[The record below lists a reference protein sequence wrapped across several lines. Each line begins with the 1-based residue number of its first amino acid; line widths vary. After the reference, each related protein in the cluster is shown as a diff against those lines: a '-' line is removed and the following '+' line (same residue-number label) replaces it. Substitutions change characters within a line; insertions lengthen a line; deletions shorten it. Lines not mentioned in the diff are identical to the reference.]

1 MRRLPA
7 MYGAEAL
14 VLVDPQK
21 VPERFVSS
29 TVVEDVQDRLA
40 LIGEDVLSNTRLK
53 KTIEDLN
60 LYAKERKT
68 MTTEE
73 VVGIMRTRDLEIR
86 FEKGLNGSRTGA
98 FRIIFQGPD
107 PVTVAEVANRFAGL
121 FIQQNQ
127 LSRET
132 QAEGTS
138 EFIDT
143 QLQDA
148 KRALDEQEAA
158 VSAYKLRFNGE
169 LPQQETSLIAMMT
182 NLQMKLQGN
191 QDALNRAQQNKVM
204 LETALSSA
212 TALDESAERSAA
224 MHRAAEAAPS
234 SEREQPA
241 APPERRSKRI
251 KAELEAARLH
261 YTDDHPDV
269 RRLADVLEV
278 TQREEA
284 GEEAREEA
292 REEAMVARLVK
303 PAKPANTNGANMPP
317 APNEES
323 ILRRRERTQAH
334 ERVEAVRSQLT
345 LTSEEIRTR
354 SQEREI
360 VVAQMT
366 AYQRRIEQLPVRE
379 QEMARVTRDYEFS
392 KANYRSLL
400 DKKMAA
406 GMSTDLEKRDKAER
420 FRILDRAHVPQKP
433 AKPNRPAL
441 YGVAAIAGVLLGLLA
456 AIGKEYSAGVML
468 GEWELPADLVVLSRV
483 PFIESRGAADAA

>member
-1 MRRLPA
+1 
-7 MYGAEAL
+7 
-14 VLVDPQK
+14 
-21 VPERFVSS
+21 
-29 TVVEDVQDRLA
+29 
-40 LIGEDVLSNTRLK
+40 
-53 KTIEDLN
+53 
-60 LYAKERKT
+60 
-68 MTTEE
+68 
-73 VVGIMRTRDLEIR
+73 
-86 FEKGLNGSRTGA
+86 
-98 FRIIFQGPD
+98 
-107 PVTVAEVANRFAGL
+107 
-121 FIQQNQ
+121 
-127 LSRET
+127 
-132 QAEGTS
+132 
-138 EFIDT
+138 
-143 QLQDA
+143 
-148 KRALDEQEAA
+148 
-158 VSAYKLRFNGE
+158 
-169 LPQQETSLIAMMT
+169 
-182 NLQMKLQGN
+182 
-191 QDALNRAQQNKVM
+191 
-204 LETALSSA
+204 
-212 TALDESAERSAA
+212 
-224 MHRAAEAAPS
+224 
-234 SEREQPA
+234 
-241 APPERRSKRI
+241 
-251 KAELEAARLH
+251 
-261 YTDDHPDV
+261 
-269 RRLADVLEV
+269 
-278 TQREEA
+278 
-284 GEEAREEA
+284 
-292 REEAMVARLVK
+292 MVARLVK
-303 PAKPANTNGANMPP
+303 PAKPGNTNGANMPP